1 MGSRAKNSA
10 LPQKG
15 EEVQKCR
22 LKKKKSNTT
31 RSHVNPTKSSG
42 ISLAPAQTLTL
53 AGSAS
58 VCLQGVVTPRWARAP
73 FLALEGP
80 GSLEEA
86 GTEGEEAVG
95 GEWRKRR

>member
-1 MGSRAKNSA
+1 M
-10 LPQKG
+10 PI
-15 EEVQKCR
+15 
-22 LKKKKSNTT
+22 KKKKSNTT

-53 AGSAS
+53 AGSGSAS
-58 VCLQGVVTPRWARAP
+58 VCLQGVITPRWARAP
-73 FLALEGP
+73 FLTLEGP